1 MSDFIEDDG
10 DDINIDNIINQLKNK
25 SNSLKQET
33 RNKVKLEKEDM
44 ESYIIDNASDVV
56 NGCVGMIREIEKE
69 IKVAPDPKLI
79 EATAT
84 LINAF
89 SSALDTLSKLE
100 LTDKKIKAQKELK
113 EMDINAKSANQ
124 ENDTKPGLMLSR
136 DEILKLMSGKKG
148 ETIDV

>member
-25 SNSLKQET
+25 SNSFKQEV
-33 RNKVKLEKEDM
+33 RNKVKLEKEDI
-44 ESYIIDNASDVV
+44 ESYIIDNSSDVV

-69 IKVAPDPKLI
+69 IKIAPDPKLI

-113 EMDINAKSANQ
+113 EMDINSKSSNKDS
-124 ENDTKPGLMLSR
+124 EEKPGIMLSR
-136 DEILKLMSGKKG
+136 DEILKLMSGKKS